1 MTVIATN
8 SNFNDFY
15 TDNNITKYAHYIYE
29 KCDEDDPGEMK
40 KSFNEDNKI
49 FFGCGYCI
57 KKYYDNITKTI
68 YDKNDPKFVYPHL
81 EFGAS
86 SSKNLNFGIYIQKCQ
101 NNTIINNNSCY
112 DKETMEKYISKNI
125 TSYNIMFIDS
135 SIDVSN
141 YKNPIEYSYHRL
153 SNSFND
159 VSFTANHLNFHNVKL
174 RTIAGNFLDDI
185 SEIITFKFDNNEKLV
200 RTDNF
205 NILGTFHFWI
215 QNELDIYER
224 LYKKVQDI
232 AGGVDGITEIIMLF
246 IKIFNLLIFNNFQV
260 INDFNNEIERYI
272 KKYKKKN
279 SLINISENNKNL
291 TKNKIISSTDI
302 KNKRTYN
309 SKLQNTIAKK
319 SSKLNE
325 TNSNSKVKFF
335 LNNNFLNSNIRKNSK
350 YIIGHTLTKIEKSF
364 RKIRRID
371 LICDFRLKF
380 NKNTYLS
387 YLIETRQKIISEE
400 NLINHHL
407 YLKKIKTIISDLMD
421 INNIKKTNY
430 IENTFDFRSY
440 KKLISNLNNI
450 E

>member
-1 MTVIATN
+1 
-8 SNFNDFY
+8 
-15 TDNNITKYAHYIYE
+15 
-29 KCDEDDPGEMK
+29 
-40 KSFNEDNKI
+40 
-49 FFGCGYCI
+49 
-57 KKYYDNITKTI
+57 
-68 YDKNDPKFVYPHL
+68 
-81 EFGAS
+81 
-86 SSKNLNFGIYIQKCQ
+86 
-101 NNTIINNNSCY
+101 
-112 DKETMEKYISKNI
+112 
-125 TSYNIMFIDS
+125 MFIDS

-141 YKNPIEYSYHRL
+141 YKNPIEYSFHRL

-159 VSFTANHLNFHNVKL
+159 ASFTANHINFHNALL
-174 RTIAGNFLDDI
+174 RTNAGTFLDDI
-185 SEIITFKFDNNEKLV
+185 SERITFKFDNNEKLV

-246 IKIFNLLIFNNFQV
+246 IKIFNLIIFNNFQV
-260 INDFNNEIERYI
+260 ISDFNDEIEKYI
-272 KKYKKKN
+272 KKYKKNN

-380 NKNTYLS
+380 KKNTYLS
-387 YLIETRQKIISEE
+387 YLIETREKIISEE

-421 INNIKKTNY
+421 INNIKKTKY
-430 IENTFDFRSY
+430 IENTFDFGSY
-440 KKLISNLNNI
+440 KKLTTNLNI
-450 E
+450 ME

>member
-1 MTVIATN
+1 MTIIGTN
-8 SNFNDFY
+8 INFNDYFA
-15 TDNNITKYAHYIYE
+15 DNNITKYAHYIYE
-29 KCDEDDPGEMK
+29 ICDEDDPGEMK

-86 SSKNLNFGIYIQKCQ
+86 SSKNLNYGIYIQKCQ

-112 DKETMEKYISKNI
+112 DNETMEKYISKNI

-141 YKNPIEYSYHRL
+141 YKNPIQYSYHRL
-153 SNSFND
+153 SNTFND
-159 VSFTANHLNFHNVKL
+159 VSFTANHLNFHNAKL
-174 RTIAGNFLDDI
+174 RTIAGTFLDKI
-185 SEIITFKFDNNEKLV
+185 SEKITFKFDNNEKLV

-224 LYKKVQDI
+224 LYKKIQDI
-232 AGGVDGITEIIMLF
+232 AGGVDGMIEIIMLF
-246 IKIFNLLIFNNFQV
+246 IKTFNFLIFNNFQV
-260 INDFNNEIERYI
+260 ISDFNDEIEKYI
-272 KKYKKKN
+272 KKYKKNN
-279 SLINISENNKNL
+279 SLINISENN
-291 TKNKIISSTDI
+291 KNKIISSTDI

-319 SSKLNE
+319 SPKLNE
-325 TNSNSKVKFF
+325 TNANSKVKFF
-335 LNNNFLNSNIRKNSK
+335 LNNNFLNSNIKKNSK
-350 YIIGHTLTKIEKSF
+350 HKIEQKLTKIEKSF
-364 RKIRRID
+364 RKIKRID

-380 NKNTYLS
+380 KKNTYLS
-387 YLIETRQKIISEE
+387 YLIETREKIISEE
-400 NLINHHL
+400 NLINQYL
-407 YLKKIKTIISDLMD
+407 NLKKIKII
-421 INNIKKTNY
+421 Y
-430 IENTFDFRSY
+430 
-440 KKLISNLNNI
+440 LI
-450 E
+450 

>member
-1 MTVIATN
+1 MTIIATN

-68 YDKNDPKFVYPHL
+68 YDKNDPNFVYPRL

-86 SSKNLNFGIYIQKCQ
+86 SIKNLNYGIYIQKCQ

-141 YKNPIEYSYHRL
+141 YKNPIEYSFHRL

-159 VSFTANHLNFHNVKL
+159 ASFTANHLNFHNVKL
-174 RTIAGNFLDDI
+174 RTITGNFLDHI
-185 SEIITFKFDNNEKLV
+185 SERITFKFDVNEKLV

-232 AGGVDGITEIIMLF
+232 AGGVDGITEILMLF

-260 INDFNNEIERYI
+260 INDFNNEIEKYI
-272 KKYKKKN
+272 KKYKKN
-279 SLINISENNKNL
+279 HSLINISENNN
-291 TKNKIISSTDI
+291 KNKIISLTDI
-302 KNKRTYN
+302 KNKRTFD

-319 SSKLNE
+319 SPKLNK
-325 TNSNSKVKFF
+325 TNTNSKVKFF
-335 LNNNFLNSNIRKNSK
+335 LNNNFINSNIRKNSK
-350 YIIGHTLTKIEKSF
+350 QIIGQTLTKIEKSF
-364 RKIRRID
+364 RKIKRID

-380 NKNTYLS
+380 KKNTYLS
-387 YLIETRQKIISEE
+387 YLIETREKIISEE

-421 INNIKKTNY
+421 INNIKKTKY
-430 IENTFDFRSY
+430 LENTFDFGSY
-440 KKLISNLNNI
+440 KKLTTNLNI
-450 E
+450 ME